1 MQVHHTSFV
10 MYATN
15 VSFSNLNSIGTT
27 PFTVK

>member
-1 MQVHHTSFV
+1 